1 MNEGDSPSF
10 PFGGIYLLEIKNL
23 NVWFGG
29 LHAVKDFNM
38 IVEDGEIH
46 SLIGPNGAGKT
57 TVFNAITKVIRF
69 QGGEIVLDGENITR
83 LKPHE
88 IVRKG
93 ISRTFQNVVL
103 FRYMTVFE
111 NLLVGYHTKYEMSMI
126 DEVFLTR
133 RYSRETLKA
142 FSKVLDVADLL
153 DLKNK
158 LSLPASILP
167 YGVQKVVEI
176 GRALMA
182 DPKIVLLDE
191 PVAGLTEVETKDM
204 IRVIEKIRNDWK
216 ITIVLVEHDMSVVMN
231 ISDTITVMDFGR
243 KIAEGKPEEIKRNPE
258 VVKAYLGDDAIASGA

>member
-1 MNEGDSPSF
+1 MNERDPPSF
-10 PFGGIYLLEIKNL
+10 LLGGIYLLEIKDL

-38 IVEDGEIH
+38 IVEDNEIH

-57 TVFNAITKVIRF
+57 TVFNAVTKVIKF
-69 QGGEIVLDGENITR
+69 QSGRISLDGEDITK
-83 LKPHE
+83 LKSHE

-103 FRYMTVFE
+103 FKYMTVFE
-111 NLLVGYHTKYEMSMI
+111 NLLVGYHTRYEMSMI
-126 DEVFLTR
+126 DEVFLTK
-133 RYSRETLKA
+133 RYSRETWKA

-158 LSLPASILP
+158 LNLPVSILP

-182 DPKIVLLDE
+182 EPKIVLLDE

-204 IRVIEKIRNDWK
+204 IGIIKKIRNDWGV
-216 ITIVLVEHDMSVVMN
+216 TIVLVEHDMSVVMS
-231 ISDTITVMDFGR
+231 ISDTITVMNFGER
-243 KIAEGKPEEIKRNPE
+243 IAEGKPEEIKRNPE
-258 VVKAYLGDDAIASGA
+258 VIKAYLGDDTVASSA

>member
-1 MNEGDSPSF
+1 MMPLLQVLDLHVNYGPIKALKGISFSVEEGSVTV
-10 PFGGIYLLEIKNL
+10 LL
-23 NVWFGG
+23 G
-29 LHAVKDFNM
+29 A
-38 IVEDGEIH
+38 
-46 SLIGPNGAGKT
+46 NGAGKT
-57 TVFNAITKVIRF
+57 TVFNAVTKVIRF
-69 QGGEIVLDGENITR
+69 QGGEILLDGENITK

-103 FRYMTVFE
+103 FKYMTVFE
-111 NLLVGYHTKYEMSMI
+111 NLLVGYHTRYEMSMI
-126 DEVFLTR
+126 DEIFLTK

-204 IRVIEKIRNDWK
+204 IRIIEKMRNDWK
-216 ITIVLVEHDMSVVMN
+216 VTIVLVEHDMSVVMS
-231 ISDTITVMDFGR
+231 ISDTITVMDFGE

-258 VVKAYLGDDAIASGA
+258 VVKAYLGDDAVASGA

>member
-1 MNEGDSPSF
+1 
-10 PFGGIYLLEIKNL
+10 
-23 NVWFGG
+23 
-29 LHAVKDFNM
+29 
-38 IVEDGEIH
+38 
-46 SLIGPNGAGKT
+46 
-57 TVFNAITKVIRF
+57 
-69 QGGEIVLDGENITR
+69 
-83 LKPHE
+83 
-88 IVRKG
+88 
-93 ISRTFQNVVL
+93 
-103 FRYMTVFE
+103 
-111 NLLVGYHTKYEMSMI
+111 
-126 DEVFLTR
+126 
-133 RYSRETLKA
+133 RETLKA